1 MMMSCK
7 NQIKVFTNKPPLIV
21 NLTIMI
27 ATNFTI
33 KIIILISI
41 ILSLPNNNKL
51 IRRIIII
58 IMKLNILYMKL
69 LIKGCQK
76 DKLKA
81 RLFYFQARIIC

>member
-1 MMMSCK
+1 MIISCK
-7 NQIKVFTNKPPLIV
+7 NQIKVFPNKPPLIV

-33 KIIILISI
+33 IIIIVISI
-41 ILSLPNNNKL
+41 ILRLPNNKL
-51 IRRIIII
+51 IRRIIL
-58 IMKLNILYMKL
+58 MKLNILYMKL
-69 LIKGCQK
+69 LIKGWQK

>member
-1 MMMSCK
+1 MIISCK
-7 NQIKVFTNKPPLIV
+7 NQIKVFPNKPPLIV

-33 KIIILISI
+33 IIIIVISI

-51 IRRIIII
+51 IRRIII

-76 DKLKA
+76 DKLKT